1 MARHGAGATTERPG
15 RFGAFGGQFVPPA
28 LLPVLD
34 RLEQAFEAAWRDDG
48 FRRSLD
54 DLTHRF
60 VGRPTPLFEATRLL
74 AAGDGARLVLK
85 RDDLCPGGAAATPA
99 LGQCLLA
106 RRMGLSR
113 VVTDTGSGENGLA
126 VAAVAA
132 QLGLSCTVFM
142 GARDA
147 ERQRAAVKKMR
158 AFGAELRLAEETG
171 ANLHAAMS
179 AALRHWMGDAS
190 GTAYIAGAPIGP
202 HPFPAIVAAF
212 QEVIGRET
220 RRQLASFAGL
230 PAAVVATVGGGGAA
244 LGLFS
249 AFVGEAAV
257 HLVAVEAAGSGQA
270 GAGHAARLTEGRRGV
285 LHGAETL
292 VLSDDDGLT
301 REAAS
306 IAPGLAYPGAAPQL
320 AHLAA
325 IGRLETVTV
334 SDHDARA
341 TVAKFAACEGILVSL
356 EAGHALAAAETI
368 AHRLPPAAVV
378 AVMIASAGD
387 KDLDIIWDA

>member
-1 MARHGAGATTERPG
+1 MARHAITERPG

-34 RLEQAFEAAWRDDG
+34 KLERAFEAAWRDDG

-54 DLTHRF
+54 DLSHRF
-60 VGRPTPLFEATRLL
+60 VGRPSPLFAATRLIP
-74 AAGDGARLVLK
+74 AGEGARLVLK
-85 RDDLCPGGAAATPA
+85 RDDLAAGGAAATPA

-106 RRMGLSR
+106 RRMGFSR
-113 VVTDTGSGENGLA
+113 VVTDTGSGENGVA
-126 VAAVAA
+126 VAAIAA
-132 QLGLSCTVFM
+132 QLGLHCTVFM
-142 GARDA
+142 GACDA
-147 ERQRAAVKKMR
+147 ARQRAAVKKMR
-158 AFGAELRLAEETG
+158 AFGAELRITEETG
-171 ANLHAAMS
+171 GTLHAATS
-179 AALRHWMGDAS
+179 AALRHWMGDAAA
-190 GTAYIAGAPIGP
+190 TFYVAGAPIGP

-220 RRQLASFAGL
+220 RRQLTGFAGL

-249 AFVGEAAV
+249 AFIGDDKIR
-257 HLVAVEAAGSGQA
+257 LVAVEAAGSGLA
-270 GAGHAARLTEGRRGV
+270 GASHAARLTQGRRGV

-301 REAAS
+301 LEAAS
-306 IAPGLAYPGAAPQL
+306 IAPGLAYPGASPQL

-325 IGRLETVTV
+325 TGRLETVTV
-334 SDHDARA
+334 ADHDAREIVVR
-341 TVAKFAACEGILVSL
+341 VAAREGILVSL

-368 AHRLPPAAVV
+368 ARTLPPSAVV
-378 AVMIASAGD
+378 AVMVASAGD